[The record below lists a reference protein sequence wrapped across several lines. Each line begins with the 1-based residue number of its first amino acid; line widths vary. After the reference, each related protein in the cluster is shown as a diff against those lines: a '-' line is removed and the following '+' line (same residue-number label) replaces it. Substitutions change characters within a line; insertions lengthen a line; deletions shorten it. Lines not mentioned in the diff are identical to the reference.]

1 MTITQQHHIYLR
13 ARLFIDQH
21 FNGSLGHLITLLW
34 MENDWS
40 YKEIGRLVGKH
51 EAQIGQILVDWKTY
65 RNDIQRK
72 QAEVSTS
79 A

>member
-1 MTITQQHHIYLR
+1 MTLTAPHHIFLR

-21 FNGSLGHLITLLW
+21 FNGSLEHLITLLW

-40 YKEIGRLVGKH
+40 YKQIGRLVGKH
-51 EAQIGQILVDWKTY
+51 EARVGIILQDWKKY
-65 RNDIQRK
+65 RDEIQGK
-72 QAEVSTS
+72 IPTS